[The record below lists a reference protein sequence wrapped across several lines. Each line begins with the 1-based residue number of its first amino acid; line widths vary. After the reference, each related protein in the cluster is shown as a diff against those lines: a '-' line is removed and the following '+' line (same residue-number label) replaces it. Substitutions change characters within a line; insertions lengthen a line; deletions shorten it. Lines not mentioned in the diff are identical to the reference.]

1 MDDFINHEY
10 TTEYVRALVPERN
23 ALLRELEAFAKDE
36 ENHVPIVQPEVAQL
50 LATLINIRKPKR
62 ILEIGTAIGYS
73 AIFMA
78 EEAPGAQIV
87 TIERYQKMV
96 GLANENIKRANLQ
109 DRITVLEGEA
119 VELLDTLDDSFD
131 LIFLDAAKG
140 QYLQFLEPCLSLLS
154 PGGIL
159 FSDNV
164 LYKGMIAN
172 NDLLIRRKITI
183 VKRLRKFLT
192 AIMEDPRLQS
202 SVIPIGDGVAISYKK
217 EHPNE

>member
-1 MDDFINHEY
+1 MEDFINHEY
-10 TTEYVRALVPERN
+10 TTEYIRSLVPNRN
-23 ALLRELEAFAKDE
+23 VFLTELEAFAADD

-50 LATLINIRKPKR
+50 LITMMKIQKPKR
-62 ILEIGTAIGYS
+62 VLEIGTAIGYS
-73 AIFMA
+73 SIRMA
-78 EEAPGAQIV
+78 EACEDLKII
-87 TIERYQKMV
+87 TIERYEKMV
-96 GLANENIKRANLQ
+96 KLATENIKKAGLS
-109 DRITVLEGEA
+109 DRITVMEGEA
-119 VELLDTLDDSFD
+119 CEILEQLEGPFD

-140 QYLQFLEPCLSLLS
+140 QYPQFLEPCLRLLRS
-154 PGGIL
+154 GGIL

-192 AIMEDPRLQS
+192 TIMEDPRLES

-217 EHPNE
+217 ENES

>member
-1 MDDFINHEY
+1 MEDFINHEY
-10 TTEYVRALVPERN
+10 TTEYVRSLVPKRN
-23 ALLRELEAFAKDE
+23 EFLTALEQFAADD

-50 LATLINIRKPKR
+50 LSTILSIHQPKR

-78 EEAPGAQIV
+78 EEAPDASIV
-87 TIERYQKMV
+87 TIERYSKMV
-96 GLANENIKRANLQ
+96 GLANENIEKAGLSS
-109 DRITVLEGEA
+109 RITVMEGEA
-119 VELLDTLDDSFD
+119 VEILELLEGPFD

-140 QYLQFLEPCLSLLS
+140 QYLQFLEPCLKLLRS
-154 PGGIL
+154 GGIL

-183 VKRLRKFLT
+183 VKRLRKFLST
-192 AIMEDPRLQS
+192 IMSDERLKS

-217 EHPNE
+217 E